1 MIFINIIIFLLL
13 CMLAIISR
21 KNYSKY
27 KQMYK
32 GCMKCLCLSMGEILI
47 LMIRAF
53 LPLDKVSKSLRKLYV
68 VSDEKLKDI
77 AYRYMVKN
85 AAICIII
92 LSIFNLISV
101 GLNLK
106 NRYFPQ
112 PNNIIERADY
122 QGEAEKHDIY
132 LSDDEEETVYALQ
145 VSQMLYSKEQFI
157 EEVDRIACELEET
170 ISGENDDLNNIYSDM
185 KLEQRDSTGVFLL
198 EWYSDYPEYVSS
210 YGRVSRDGLEEDVK
224 VTLKVE
230 ITYKDYCQ
238 SLEYI
243 VVVKAD
249 KGNDEETDID
259 AVKMVLDELE
269 KENRQSKIIELPEEI
284 NGVGI
289 SLYKEKKSKK
299 AGVMICAIFACA
311 FSILM
316 CRSRVKEN
324 IKKRDNMLR
333 MIYPTF
339 VNKLCLLLG
348 TGMTLKRCMNQI
360 VKESKDGNVFI
371 QELAYTL
378 REIDSGMD
386 EAGAYEQLGRR
397 LGMPQYVRMM
407 NHLSQNLRLGTR
419 DIRIMMEEEV
429 KLSISDRLE
438 YAKKKGEEASSKLL
452 FPMIILM
459 AVVMVVIIFP
469 AVMEF

>member
-13 CMLAIISR
+13 CFLAIISR

-27 KQMYK
+27 KQSYK
-32 GCMKCLCLSMGEILI
+32 GYIRCLFLSMGETLFLKIK
-47 LMIRAF
+47 AF
-53 LPLDKVSKSLRKLYV
+53 FPMNKMSKSLRKIYV
-68 VSDEKLKDI
+68 VPDEKLKAIVD
-77 AYRYMVKN
+77 RYMVKN
-85 AAICIII
+85 AAICVGITFV
-92 LSIFNLISV
+92 FNLISV

-112 PNNIIERADY
+112 PNNVIERADY
-122 QGEAEKHDIY
+122 QGEVEEYDIY
-132 LSDDEEETVYALQ
+132 LNDDDEETVYTLQ
-145 VSQMLYSKEQFI
+145 VSPMIYSNDQFM
-157 EEVDRIACELEET
+157 EEVDRIAGELEKT

-185 KLEQRDSTGVFLL
+185 KLEHKDSTGVFSL
-198 EWYSDYPEYVSS
+198 EWYSDYPEYVTS
-210 YGRVSRDGLEEDVK
+210 YGRVSRDGLKEDVE
-224 VTLKVE
+224 VTLRVE
-230 ITYKDYCQ
+230 ITYGDYCH

-243 VVVKAD
+243 VILKAD
-249 KGNDEETDID
+249 KGNDEESDID
-259 AVKMVLDELE
+259 AVEMILDEIE
-269 KENRQSKIIELPEEI
+269 KEDRQTKIIELPREI
-284 NGVGI
+284 NGVSI
-289 SLYKEKKSKK
+289 SLYDENQNNEMS
-299 AGVMICAIFACA
+299 VMVCALLVC
-311 FSILM
+311 ILSVLM
-316 CRSRVKEN
+316 GRSRVKEN

-333 MIYPTF
+333 VIYPIF

-348 TGMTLKRCMNQI
+348 TGMTLKRSMSQI
-360 VKESKDGNVFI
+360 VKESKDSNIFI

-378 REIDSGMD
+378 REIDSGLD

-397 LGMPQYVRMM
+397 LGMPQYIRMM
-407 NHLSQNLRLGTR
+407 NHISQNLRLGTR

-429 KLSISDRLE
+429 RLSIGDRLE